1 MEPVTLLDC
10 SGSGE
15 SDGGVRSEQALH
27 GDAGGD
33 NVRCSHELR
42 LVDVIDDFVFFNDNF
57 FSDEYHDVYF
67 VYGIVYVVL
76 HNIFFLYG
84 VFFFLV
90 VYLFFFLLV
99 YLFFVGLFCFFFG
112 GDNELGADGI

>member
-1 MEPVTLLDC
+1 M
-10 SGSGE
+10 
-15 SDGGVRSEQALH
+15 RSEQALH
-27 GDAGGD
+27 GGAGGD

-90 VYLFFFLLV
+90 YI
-99 YLFFVGLFCFFFG
+99 FFVDLFCFFFG
-112 GDNELGADGI
+112 GYNELGAGGI